1 MGCRN
6 EKSWRAF
13 GTSVLTND
21 GSSEIV
27 MFEVQRECDIDVV
40 VAYSAAFQGRLLQVA
55 SSDRT
60 NTLIINA
67 LSCIHLIDL
76 IACAVITH

>member
-1 MGCRN
+1 MGYRN

-27 MFEVQRECDIDVV
+27 MFEMQRECDIDVV
-40 VAYSAAFQGRLLQVA
+40 VAYSAAF
-55 SSDRT
+55 
-60 NTLIINA
+60 
-67 LSCIHLIDL
+67 
-76 IACAVITH
+76 

>member
-21 GSSEIV
+21 GSFEIV
-27 MFEVQRECDIDVV
+27 MFEMQRECDMDVV
-40 VAYSAAFQGRLLQVA
+40 VAYLAAF
-55 SSDRT
+55 
-60 NTLIINA
+60 
-67 LSCIHLIDL
+67 
-76 IACAVITH
+76 

>member
-27 MFEVQRECDIDVV
+27 MFEMQSERDIDVV
-40 VAYSAAFQGRLLQVA
+40 VAYLVA
-55 SSDRT
+55 
-60 NTLIINA
+60 I
-67 LSCIHLIDL
+67 
-76 IACAVITH
+76 